1 MPLKQSLYEVTE
13 SSRNQTLNTG
23 FSYEGK
29 IFEKTMSSLLFREE
43 KRSEIL
49 AEMEKVVFHLI
60 ESVKMIKLSFDWR
73 KRKNY
78 RNFN

>member
-1 MPLKQSLYEVTE
+1 MPLKKSLFEVTE
-13 SSRNQTLNTG
+13 SSRNSILNKG
-23 FSYEGK
+23 FNYEGK

-60 ESVKMIKLSFDWR
+60 ETVKTIKLHFDYR
-73 KRKNY
+73 KHKNY
-78 RNFN
+78 RDFN